1 MPLPLPKYRR
11 RVSMA
16 PGVPRLRKLWVDGGY
31 SGASIPDLEAEQ
43 GQPFKVPRLM
53 SEIQG
58 TLEFADTDVF
68 MEYHDWSLLDYSPK
82 MDEQEFIYPRDGA
95 QLCNRH

>member
-1 MPLPLPKYRR
+1 MPLPLPNTAPQSRSKY
-11 RVSMA
+11 
-16 PGVPRLRKLWVDGGY
+16 PPPNKGK
-31 SGASIPDLEAEQ
+31 
-43 GQPFKVPRLM
+43 PFKIPRLM

-82 MDEQEFIYPRDGA
+82 MDEQEFTIHETSA
-95 QLCNRH
+95 QFCNRH